1 LNQLKEIENKLPK
14 EMKEKLEEEK
24 KIFKQEGSFFFI
36 LTVIY
41 TIFVV
46 SGIFI
51 FQKINLLPGG
61 KVEDLIQQVY
71 FFERFG
77 LVGFQTPKS
86 ENMASLITTHNQIF
100 GYCVFV
106 VLFVFFFLV
115 VTLVYYGITNEEKK
129 GEYPYQKIE
138 NRMERLSSLYEG
150 IKISKEE
157 LYFYDSYERIVD
169 SEGTFFDRVPLEKD
183 FISFQKMNSLKGEE
197 VYRRASI
204 FSRVLKGLKLK
215 SQVVRQSRLEK
226 ARKGKKLLY
235 EVENETIVKTL
246 KRDQSSRSRRKF
258 WDNLVVETVWTLV
271 PSFILIAIAVPSF
284 FFLYSLSPD
293 IFYDENTV
301 FLKVIGH
308 QWYWSYEFPNESF
321 ALLQKPVE
329 QSFSSYML
337 PTSELKEGMPRLLSV
352 DNPVYL
358 PTKTN
363 IVIRVT
369 SEDVI
374 HSWAVPSLGVKLDC
388 IPGRINEFLFVID
401 RPGTLYGQCSE
412 LCGVNHGFM
421 PIQLIAYDNAEV

>member
-301 FLKVIGH
+301 FFKSD
-308 QWYWSYEFPNESF
+308 WSSMV
-321 ALLQKPVE
+321 L
-329 QSFSSYML
+329 
-337 PTSELKEGMPRLLSV
+337 EL
-352 DNPVYL
+352 
-358 PTKTN
+358 
-363 IVIRVT
+363 
-369 SEDVI
+369 
-374 HSWAVPSLGVKLDC
+374 
-388 IPGRINEFLFVID
+388 
-401 RPGTLYGQCSE
+401 
-412 LCGVNHGFM
+412 
-421 PIQLIAYDNAEV
+421 